1 MNLMLVLFVGISI
14 FYFFE
19 ARAAKTLLTEKTDY
33 LENALEE
40 TKKNC
45 EARVARLKFRYENK
59 SSGQIGNPQE
69 DSLSGIIEIIKQK
82 REQSRQKI
90 VDQVIFSLKLN
101 EDGIKG
107 FKDAIEHFE
116 TQKRTLMNQAKP
128 RNANIFNPEY
138 IEKINDYRQQTLV
151 LLSEALPENKFN
163 AFLEYGF
170 DEKLDLRKR

>member
-1 MNLMLVLFVGISI
+1 MNLMLVLFVGISV

-19 ARAAKTLLTEKTDY
+19 ARAAKTLLAEKTVY

-59 SSGQIGNPQE
+59 SSGQIGTSQE
-69 DSLSGIIEIIKQK
+69 DSLSGVIEIIKQK
-82 REQSRQKI
+82 RQQSRKNI
-90 VDQVIFSLKLN
+90 LDQVIFSLDLN
-101 EDGIKG
+101 EEDIKG
-107 FKDAIEHFE
+107 FKDAIEYFE
-116 TQKRTLMNQAKP
+116 NEKKTLMNQAKA
-128 RNANIFNPEY
+128 RNGNIFNPEY
-138 IEKINDYRQQTLV
+138 IEKFNDYRQQTLI
-151 LLSEALPENKFN
+151 LLSEALPENKFK